1 MIASD
6 ITLPDNAG
14 YVAAAYLVF
23 VVMLLIYLGV
33 MAARV
38 GRLERETAEL
48 LELSQRAEEPA
59 GPPAREQSAGL
70 PS

>member
-48 LELSQRAEEPA
+48 LELSRREEAAAAPA
-59 GPPAREQSAGL
+59 QQPSAGL

>member
-33 MAARV
+33 MAIRV

-59 GPPAREQSAGL
+59 PAPAREPSAGL